1 MKIFGYLAFHNFGNR
16 LFLKYER
23 SLLNEQNKA
32 FLSLGL
38 DRDDG
43 LQKLNSILEDI
54 YGVSYNEKRGM
65 WSEHLLLFASIATS
79 GRAINSILEIGT
91 FNGETARI
99 LSALFPSSQI
109 LTVDLS
115 FSEIQK
121 TKMYE
126 YETKNSQLILKR
138 NENLKLLHNV
148 KFLER
153 NSLLLMNTTK
163 SFDLIWID
171 GDHSYPVAAIDIA
184 NAVRMLDPNGVGICD
199 DVYLEAKEG
208 QMDGRSKASIETLES
223 LHSAGLISYD
233 LVRKRIGG
241 YFNFPAFNEK
251 YLGIIKKSSVIPNLI
266 RCA

>member
-1 MKIFGYLAFHNFGNR
+1 MLFRKISMKIFGYLAFHNFGNR

-23 SLLNEQNKA
+23 SLLDEQNIA
-32 FLSLGL
+32 FLNLGL
-38 DRDDG
+38 DRDKG
-43 LQKLNSILEDI
+43 LQKLNSILEGI
-54 YGVSYNEKRGM
+54 YGVSYSEKRGM
-65 WSEHLLLFASIATS
+65 WSEHLLVFAAIATS
-79 GRAINSILEIGT
+79 DRVVSNILEIGT

-109 LTVDLS
+109 LTIDLP
-115 FSEIQK
+115 FSEIKK

-138 NENLKLLHNV
+138 NKNLQLLPSV
-148 KFLER
+148 KFLEK
-153 NSLLLMNTTK
+153 NSLTLMNSAT

-184 NAVRMLDPNGVGICD
+184 NAVRMLNPNGVGICD
-199 DVYLEAKEG
+199 DVYLNAKEG

-223 LHSAGLISYD
+223 LHSAGLISYN

-241 YFNFPAFNEK
+241 YFNFPAFNKK
-251 YLGIIKKSSVIPNLI
+251 YLGIFKKV
-266 RCA
+266 